1 MARQAPQFDE
11 KSRGLLLKQNL
22 LPCLGKVC

>member
-11 KSRGLLLKQNL
+11 KLRGLLLKQNL
-22 LPCLGKVC
+22 LPSLRKVC